1 MTYQITTHVLDL
13 VQGTPANNIPA
24 TLEILTRSDSWE
36 IVGTGRTND
45 DGRINNLLG
54 ESDSISSGT
63 YRLTF
68 DVASYFDSQ
77 QSDSFYSSI
86 PIIFKCGVLYLT
98 PSESWTFKIYLFF
111 AVQMALSAMTSLP
124 ICILFS

>member
-13 VQGTPANNIPA
+13 VHGTPANNIPA
-24 TLEILTRSDSWE
+24 TLETLTGSDSWE

-68 DVASYFDSQ
+68 DVSSYFET
-77 QSDSFYSSI
+77 DSFYSSI
-86 PIIFKCGVLYLT
+86 PIIFNITNTNRHYHVPLL
-98 PSESWTFKIYLFF
+98 
-111 AVQMALSAMTSLP
+111 LSRFGYSTYRGS
-124 ICILFS
+124 

>member
-24 TLEILTRSDSWE
+24 TLETLTGSDSWE

-68 DVASYFDSQ
+68 DVASYFESQ

-86 PIIFKCGVLYLT
+86 PIIFNITDPNQHYHVPLL
-98 PSESWTFKIYLFF
+98 
-111 AVQMALSAMTSLP
+111 LSRFGYSTYRGS
-124 ICILFS
+124 

>member
-24 TLEILTRSDSWE
+24 TLETLTGSDSWE

-45 DGRINNLLG
+45 DGRIDNILNDN
-54 ESDSISSGT
+54 EQVSSGT

-68 DVASYFDSQ
+68 DVSSYFEP
-77 QSDSFYSSI
+77 DSFYSTI
-86 PIIFKCGVLYLT
+86 PI
-98 PSESWTFKIYLFF
+98 TFNITDTNRNYHVPLL
-111 AVQMALSAMTSLP
+111 LSRFGYSTYRGS
-124 ICILFS
+124 